1 MWPAFGRLDA
11 RRGIVAVAI
20 FAALVVAIASCSL
33 PSKGPIPPQAYR
45 PDGQIDAS
53 LVPDFVPALGR
64 DGEVAGYVP
73 KAYVIGSGGIT
84 HMIGAPTGDVAPVYA
99 EDLRTL
105 VGHMVPGKGFVP
117 LGVDPDLVPPIPAQ
131 QGPAGGGPIA
141 TP

>member
-20 FAALVVAIASCSL
+20 FAALVVAITSCSL

-53 LVPDFVPALGR
+53 LVPDFVPALGG

-84 HMIGAPTGDVAPVYA
+84 HTRSARRPATRY
-99 EDLRTL
+99 RS
-105 VGHMVPGKGFVP
+105 
-117 LGVDPDLVPPIPAQ
+117 GVERAITAYRIRI
-131 QGPAGGGPIA
+131 QGRDEWEAA
-141 TP
+141 ARFSSA